1 MNDSLSYVEKKI
13 NYRIQEL
20 KDKMEKT
27 NLRAETDRLWV
38 RIETLQWLWHKYLHY
53 TTCMI
58 NNTFNPIF
66 RE

>member
-27 NLRAETDRLWV
+27 NMRAETDRLWV
-38 RIETLQWLWHKYLHY
+38 RVETLQWALAQILTLHNLY
-53 TTCMI
+53 D
-58 NNTFNPIF
+58 
-66 RE
+66 

>member
-27 NLRAETDRLWV
+27 NMRAETDRLWV
-38 RIETLQWLWHKYLHY
+38 RVETLQWALAQILAV
-53 TTCMI
+53 
-58 NNTFNPIF
+58 

>member
-27 NLRAETDRLWV
+27 NMRAETDRLWV
-38 RIETLQWLWHKYLHY
+38 RVETLQWALAQILTLHNVY
-53 TTCMI
+53 D
-58 NNTFNPIF
+58 
-66 RE
+66 

>member
-38 RIETLQWLWHKYLHY
+38 RIETLQWALAQILTLHNVY
-53 TTCMI
+53 D
-58 NNTFNPIF
+58 
-66 RE
+66 

>member
-27 NLRAETDRLWV
+27 NMRAETDRLWV
-38 RIETLQWLWHKYLHY
+38 RVETLQWALAQILTLHKLYD
-53 TTCMI
+53 
-58 NNTFNPIF
+58 
-66 RE
+66 

>member
-27 NLRAETDRLWV
+27 NLRAETELYKFDLHKRLNPLFTTHM
-38 RIETLQWLWHKYLHY
+38 ILDHKYQ
-53 TTCMI
+53 
-58 NNTFNPIF
+58 
-66 RE
+66 E

>member
-27 NLRAETDRLWV
+27 NIRAETDRLWV
-38 RIETLQWLWHKYLHY
+38 RVETLQWALAQILTLHNVY
-53 TTCMI
+53 D
-58 NNTFNPIF
+58 
-66 RE
+66 